1 MIRICALLSLILLTS
16 CKENE
21 TVNRSNEEPKAL
33 QGKSIDFGRF
43 RSPNDLVNDLYSELV
58 NKSPKLKAL
67 ESELNEF
74 NPQDTLNSYYGYDQ
88 KSNDYYLSARNQ
100 ADLITDSIM
109 KQKILNL
116 IKKSEEK
123 YVSEK
128 TDLKVLIKTINQ
140 KRNSI
145 YDYHNTL
152 KIVLTLPLIEKY
164 QKEHLP
170 KNDPFVKMIEK
181 ENELIQKVKQNTPK
195 Y

>member
-33 QGKSIDFGRF
+33 QEKSIDFGRF

-116 IKKSEEK
+116 IKKK
-123 YVSEK
+123 
-128 TDLKVLIKTINQ
+128 
-140 KRNSI
+140 
-145 YDYHNTL
+145 
-152 KIVLTLPLIEKY
+152 
-164 QKEHLP
+164 
-170 KNDPFVKMIEK
+170 
-181 ENELIQKVKQNTPK
+181 
-195 Y
+195 